1 MSSKQLGILLW
12 RLQEGSCGEAISVQ
26 KVFKEIRLDEIT
38 ERKSRAENQKNPGQ
52 IPGIQQHLEV
62 GWR

>member
-1 MSSKQLGILLW
+1 MSSKQLGISLW
-12 RLQEGSCGEAISVQ
+12 RLQEGSCGEAITVQ
-26 KVFKEIRLDEIT
+26 KVFKEIRLDEII
-38 ERKSRAENQKNPGQ
+38 ERKSRAENQKNQGQ